1 MKKAVSG
8 ILGVLFVLI
17 VICGVFVC
25 SYVFNEP
32 KHDKGT
38 ESRQLVLGY
47 WTDEDD
53 DMRFYFDQSGEFRI
67 VKASDEDHIYAEGW
81 FKVNEKAGKIKL
93 MLNPKGERD
102 TSYDMGEKLKL
113 FSEITYRNLEAE
125 EPYSD
130 KGWTFL
136 TDREREEIMNAPSSC
151 KFIMSNSEESVY
163 NCDRT
168 RTIKEFNGDEKAD
181 QRIENA
187 ANK

>member
-8 ILGVLFVLI
+8 ILGVLFVII
-17 VICGVFVC
+17 VVCGVFVC
-25 SYVFNEP
+25 TYIFNEP
-32 KHDKGT
+32 NHDKGT
-38 ESRQLVLGY
+38 DSRQLVLGY

-53 DMRFYFDQSGEFRI
+53 DIRFYFDKSGEFKI
-67 VKASDEDHIYAEGW
+67 VKLSDEDHIYAEGW

-93 MLNPKGERD
+93 MLNPRGERD
-102 TSYDMGEKLKL
+102 TSYDLGEKLKL
-113 FSEITYRNLEAE
+113 FSEITYRDLKAE

-136 TDREREEIMNAPSSC
+136 SERQRKEIMEAPSSC
-151 KFIMSNSEESVY
+151 KFIMSNAKENVY
-163 NCDRT
+163 NCERT

-181 QRIENA
+181 QRVNDG